1 LIISLRAFTFTLD
14 LPTVIHLSEERYE
27 MKEQNGSLPVEK
39 NRLNVDENGPGE
51 EPTRA
56 EEQMDVAEPDAP
68 TAAEENAGM
77 STILGAEPLSGV
89 QDDASD
95 E

>member
-1 LIISLRAFTFTLD
+1 
-14 LPTVIHLSEERYE
+14 
-27 MKEQNGSLPVEK
+27 MKEQNGSLSGKET
-39 NRLNVDENGPGE
+39 RLNVE
-51 EPTRA
+51 EAAPAEAATRA

-77 STILGAEPLSGV
+77 STVLDAEPLSGV